1 MKGLTVRRRI
11 LLNNFIM
18 VIVPV
23 LVLALIGSGLYYSLR
38 ATGSFRE
45 RELELFWPEEGAG
58 VPVHLALSHL
68 RAHVDWHWKEKTGA
82 RTIQRHCRTLE
93 KMGVRVA
100 VIDDGKVIYE
110 TDAGSAFKLLEDTY
124 RIAPE
129 KGNAFIWDERGLT
142 YRYMSEEQHSIAV
155 ARGPVPFQ
163 LQGGFFPDEIEVIIQ
178 KAAIGITGLLMLI
191 IVVVGVVL
199 SRHLSQHIS
208 HPLNELRLSAKAIG
222 EGDYSV
228 EVPEL
233 GDDELGETASAFE
246 SMRRQLIANRE
257 LREKYEQNR
266 RRLLAD
272 IAHDLSTPLTKIK
285 GYTSGILD
293 GIADTEEKRLRYLQR
308 VNRTSD
314 EMQRLVRE
322 LFTLSKLEL
331 NQLEVTL
338 TKTNIVAFVQE
349 YVTEYAESLSDNNF
363 RFTFENGLSG
373 ETPAFVQLDNDLM
386 TRVLDNILSNSIKYR
401 REHGSLN
408 IRLYRE
414 ADSLCLDFIDNGC
427 GVADEELDKLF
438 DSFYR
443 TDKARTGVAAGSG
456 LGLAITKRIIEQLR
470 GEIWAQ
476 ATEPQGLT
484 ICIRLPMQEDRI

>member
-18 VIVPV
+18 VIVPL

-82 RTIQRHCRTLE
+82 NTIHRHCRTLE

-100 VIDDGKVIYE
+100 VIDDGKVVYE
-110 TDAGSAFKLLEDTY
+110 TEAGSANKLLEDTY

-155 ARGPVPFQ
+155 AQGPIPFQ
-163 LQGGFFPDEIEVIIQ
+163 LQGGFFPDEIEVIIRRVS
-178 KAAIGITGLLMLI
+178 IGVTGLLMLI
-191 IVVVGVVL
+191 IIAVGVLL

-208 HPLNELRLSAKAIG
+208 RPLNELRLSARAIG

-228 EVPEL
+228 AVPEL
-233 GDDELGETASAFE
+233 GDDELGETAQAFE
-246 SMRRQLIANRE
+246 SMRRQLVANRE
-257 LREKYEQNR
+257 LRERYEQNR

-293 GIADTEEKRLRYLQR
+293 GVADTEEKRLRYLRR

-331 NQLEVTL
+331 NQLEVML
-338 TKTNIVAFVQE
+338 TKTNIASFIHDYVA
-349 YVTEYAESLSDNNF
+349 EYAEDLANKNF
-363 RFTFENGLSG
+363 SFTFENGLSG
-373 ETPAFVQLDNDLM
+373 TASPFVQLDNDLM

-401 REHGSLN
+401 CEHGRLN
-408 IRLYRE
+408 ILLYQETDMLR
-414 ADSLCLDFIDNGC
+414 LDFIDNGR

-443 TDKARTGVAAGSG
+443 TDKARTEVAAGSG
-456 LGLAITKRIIEQLR
+456 LGLAICKRIVEQMQ

-484 ICIRLPMQEDRI
+484 ICIRLPRQEDRT

>member
-1 MKGLTVRRRI
+1 
-11 LLNNFIM
+11 
-18 VIVPV
+18 
-23 LVLALIGSGLYYSLR
+23 
-38 ATGSFRE
+38 
-45 RELELFWPEEGAG
+45 
-58 VPVHLALSHL
+58 
-68 RAHVDWHWKEKTGA
+68 
-82 RTIQRHCRTLE
+82 
-93 KMGVRVA
+93 
-100 VIDDGKVIYE
+100 
-110 TDAGSAFKLLEDTY
+110 
-124 RIAPE
+124 
-129 KGNAFIWDERGLT
+129 
-142 YRYMSEEQHSIAV
+142 
-155 ARGPVPFQ
+155 
-163 LQGGFFPDEIEVIIQ
+163 
-178 KAAIGITGLLMLI
+178 
-191 IVVVGVVL
+191 
-199 SRHLSQHIS
+199 
-208 HPLNELRLSAKAIG
+208 
-222 EGDYSV
+222 
-228 EVPEL
+228 
-233 GDDELGETASAFE
+233 
-246 SMRRQLIANRE
+246 
-257 LREKYEQNR
+257 
-266 RRLLAD
+266 
-272 IAHDLSTPLTKIK
+272 
-285 GYTSGILD
+285 
-293 GIADTEEKRLRYLQR
+293 
-308 VNRTSD
+308 
-314 EMQRLVRE
+314 MQRLVRE

-373 ETPAFVQLDNDLM
+373 ETPAFVRLDNDLM

-414 ADSLCLDFIDNGC
+414 ADSLCLDFIDDGC